1 MCVYNWTF
9 YLFKL
14 LTTRACH
21 YFQLQT
27 YGFIEKP
34 VLSSAIFS
42 SIFIDGFIIRTFRVD
57 GAARTRI
64 GGVSFLRSYRPYFD
78 SEPLSIIFSFDYDP
92 RHRSPESR
100 DGLETS
106 IVSTRAREEE
116 EKEREK
122 GKNDEGEIK
131 RKKEIWEK

>member
-1 MCVYNWTF
+1 MELYE
-9 YLFKL
+9 
-14 LTTRACH
+14 R
-21 YFQLQT
+21 
-27 YGFIEKP
+27 
-34 VLSSAIFS
+34 VLA
-42 SIFIDGFIIRTFRVD
+42 VCP
-57 GAARTRI
+57 
-64 GGVSFLRSYRPYFD
+64 FLRSYRPYFD

-116 EKEREK
+116 KEREK

-131 RKKEIWEK
+131 RKKEIWEKWNGLVVVDVKKE